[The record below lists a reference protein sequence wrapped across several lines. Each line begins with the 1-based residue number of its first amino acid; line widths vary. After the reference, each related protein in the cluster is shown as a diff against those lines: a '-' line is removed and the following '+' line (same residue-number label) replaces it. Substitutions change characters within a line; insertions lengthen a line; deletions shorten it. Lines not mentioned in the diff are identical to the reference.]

1 MRAFP
6 VLAIAVAGLALA
18 ACAPPEDLPPAL
30 TAVAASDAPYPA
42 LAPLAGLLAQG
53 AAPGRVSAQTEA
65 RVTSAAAAL
74 RARAAALR
82 GPVVDPATRAR
93 MVAGVQG

>member
-1 MRAFP
+1 MRARP
-6 VLAIAVAGLALA
+6 VLALAVAGLALA

-42 LAPLAGLLAQG
+42 LAPLKGLLARG
-53 AAPGRVSAQTEA
+53 AGPLRVSAQTEA
-65 RVTSAAAAL
+65 QVASAAAAL

-93 MVAGVQG
+93 MAAGVRD